1 MEERFEKNR
10 NIEGY
15 YDPTASEA
23 IKRAST
29 FGFRPLVYICS
40 PFSGDTEKN
49 LERARAYSR
58 FAVDEGYIPLTP
70 HLMYPQ
76 FMNERT
82 ERELAMHM
90 DLVILKHCKEL
101 WVFGENITS
110 GMQEEIDLARKRNL
124 TVKHF
129 SEEKKLLKEEVW
141 IRK

>member
-1 MEERFEKNR
+1 MNTNESKRHGPKVKEAESTYMGKKN
-10 NIEGY
+10 I
-15 YDPTASEA
+15 P
-23 IKRAST
+23 K
-29 FGFRPLVYICS
+29 LVYICS
-40 PFSGDTEKN
+40 RYSGDTEGNTAKAV
-49 LERARAYSR
+49 RYSR

>member
-1 MEERFEKNR
+1 M
-10 NIEGY
+10 
-15 YDPTASEA
+15 
-23 IKRAST
+23 
-29 FGFRPLVYICS
+29 
-40 PFSGDTEKN
+40 
-49 LERARAYSR
+49 
-58 FAVDEGYIPLTP
+58 DEGYIPLTP

-129 SEEKKLLKEEVW
+129 SEEKKLQKEEVW

>member
-1 MEERFEKNR
+1 MEEKKNR

-23 IKRAST
+23 IRHAST

-110 GMQEEIDLARKRNL
+110 GMQEELELARKRNL
-124 TVKHF
+124 TAKHF
-129 SEEKKLLKEEVW
+129 SEEK
-141 IRK
+141 RC

>member
-1 MEERFEKNR
+1 MEEKKNR

-23 IKRAST
+23 IRHAST

-49 LERARAYSR
+49 LEQARAYSR

>member
-1 MEERFEKNR
+1 MEEKKNR

-23 IKRAST
+23 IRYAST

-49 LERARAYSR
+49 LEQARAYSR

-110 GMQEEIDLARKRNL
+110 GMQEELDLARKRNL

>member
-1 MEERFEKNR
+1 MEEKKNR

-23 IKRAST
+23 IRHAST

-129 SEEKKLLKEEVW
+129 SEEKKILKEEVW

>member
-1 MEERFEKNR
+1 MEEKKNR

-23 IKRAST
+23 IRHAST

-129 SEEKKLLKEEVW
+129 SEEKRLFKEEVW

>member
-1 MEERFEKNR
+1 MEEKKNR

-23 IKRAST
+23 IRHAST
-29 FGFRPLVYICS
+29 FGFRPLVYTCS
-40 PFSGDTEKN
+40 PYSGDIEKN

-90 DLVILKHCKEL
+90 DLVILKHGKEL

-110 GMQEEIDLARKRNL
+110 GMQEELDLARKRNL

-129 SEEKKLLKEEVW
+129 SEEKRLLKEEVW
-141 IRK
+141 TRK

>member
-1 MEERFEKNR
+1 MEEKTNR

-23 IKRAST
+23 IRHAST

-82 ERELAMHM
+82 ERELAMNM

>member
-1 MEERFEKNR
+1 MEEKKNR

-23 IKRAST
+23 IRHAST

-40 PFSGDTEKN
+40 PYSGDIEKN
-49 LERARAYSR
+49 LERARVYSR

-110 GMQEEIDLARKRNL
+110 GMQEELDLARKRNL

-129 SEEKKLLKEEVW
+129 SEEKRLLKEEVW
-141 IRK
+141 TRK